1 MKTEDFIASDI
12 HSISDL
18 SNQTLTELSGA
29 FALTKTSMKREQNNK
44 HCLLALVDK

>member
-18 SNQTLTELSGA
+18 SNQTELSGA
-29 FALTKTSMKREQNNK
+29 FALTKTSMRREQNNK
-44 HCLLALVDK
+44 HCLFALVDK